1 MRMRR
6 FGNIYQLTFL
16 PHLFPIN
23 CYLVDEGAELTL
35 VDTGM
40 KFCAKRIL
48 KAIKRL
54 KKPLTRVLLTHA
66 HVDHVGAL
74 DTIKAAFPAV
84 DVYISKR
91 DARLLTGDLSL
102 EVGEAQT
109 EIKGG
114 TMQIETQPDH
124 VLVSGDHVGTLTAY
138 LAPGHTPGSMAF
150 YQASSQSLLAGDA
163 FVVQGGLAVAGDKRW
178 RFPFSAAA
186 TWSLPTAIKSAERL
200 NQLPVQYLMV
210 GHGKVILQAN
220 QQMAIAIE
228 RANRGLARS

>member
-48 KAIKRL
+48 TAIKRF
-54 KKPLTRVLLTHA
+54 KKPLTRILLTHA
-66 HVDHVGAL
+66 HVDHIGSL
-74 DTIKAAFPAV
+74 DAIKAAFPAV

-91 DARLLTGDLSL
+91 DARLLAGDFSL

-114 TMQIETQPDH
+114 TMQVKTRPDH
-124 VLVSGDHVGTLTAY
+124 LLVAGDHIGSLTAC

-150 YQASSQSLLAGDA
+150 YQVSSQSLLVGDA
-163 FVVQGGLAVAGDKRW
+163 FVVQGGLAVAGDKR
-178 RFPFSAAA
+178 
-186 TWSLPTAIKSAERL
+186 
-200 NQLPVQYLMV
+200 
-210 GHGKVILQAN
+210 
-220 QQMAIAIE
+220 
-228 RANRGLARS
+228 